1 MEKRT
6 ALSHIHEKLG
16 AKMVSFAGFYMPLK
30 YAGDIEE
37 HLQVRNSV
45 GVFDVSH
52 MGEIWVKGP
61 KALDLIQKVTTNDA
75 STLWDG
81 KVQYSCFP
89 NSKGGIVDD
98 LLVYKINS
106 VTYLLVVN
114 ASNTEKDW
122 KWLNSQNDIGAVLY
136 NASDEISQ
144 LAIQGPLAL
153 KAMQKLTTTPVLD
166 MENYTF
172 KKLDFAGVK
181 DIIFATTGYTG
192 AGGCEIYFSNKDAEH
207 IWNAVFE
214 AGKEFAIKPIG
225 LAARD
230 TLRLEMGM
238 CLYGNDI
245 DDTTSPIQA
254 GLGWITKFTDNKKF
268 IDKNI
273 LLEQKK
279 NGTPTKL
286 VGFKMLSRGIPR
298 HEYEICNASGN
309 KIGHVTS
316 GTMSPMLKVGI
327 GMGYIKSEFSKVD
340 SEIYLKIRE
349 KLLKAKVVK
358 FPFYKKNT

>member
-1 MEKRT
+1 
-6 ALSHIHEKLG
+6 
-16 AKMVSFAGFYMPLK
+16 
-30 YAGDIEE
+30 
-37 HLQVRNSV
+37 
-45 GVFDVSH
+45 
-52 MGEIWVKGP
+52 
-61 KALDLIQKVTTNDA
+61 
-75 STLWDG
+75 
-81 KVQYSCFP
+81 
-89 NSKGGIVDD
+89 
-98 LLVYKINS
+98 
-106 VTYLLVVN
+106 
-114 ASNTEKDW
+114 
-122 KWLNSQNDIGAVLY
+122 
-136 NASDEISQ
+136 
-144 LAIQGPLAL
+144 
-153 KAMQKLTTTPVLD
+153 
-166 MENYTF
+166 
-172 KKLDFAGVK
+172 
-181 DIIFATTGYTG
+181 
-192 AGGCEIYFSNKDAEH
+192 
-207 IWNAVFE
+207 
-214 AGKEFAIKPIG
+214 
-225 LAARD
+225 RD